1 MVRKNMKNSEIYG
14 IAAQLVEYVT
24 NLNLALPV
32 KVNFYLQKNINAIIT
47 IAQELETERGKI
59 LDTYGTING
68 ETGNYDFE
76 EDNLQKANQELI
88 DLFNLEQEV
97 PIYEIALSAFDDV
110 VLDTNQFKAISF
122 MIKDE
127 EE

>member
-1 MVRKNMKNSEIYG
+1 MVRKNMKKSEIYG